1 MNLPEPV
8 ATQPSLEQFRG
19 GTARISGSLVPE
31 LVFDL
36 DGSDGIFFEHH
47 TLLWKDAGLNIELTI
62 EGAQRPLPHSMDLS
76 AFRIVQEA
84 LTNVIKHADGA
95 RATVTLLHPL
105 QQLQQL

>member
-47 TLLWKDAGLNIELTI
+47 TLLWKDASPEHRA
-62 EGAQRPLPHSMDLS
+62 EEAARRHQAQDRRARLLPD
-76 AFRIVQEA
+76 A
-84 LTNVIKHADGA
+84 
-95 RATVTLLHPL
+95 
-105 QQLQQL
+105 